1 MDCTSTCTT
10 TRNHPESLTL
20 NLIKI
25 KVMTLEFTQ
34 NQQALLLDALHTR
47 LQRIDQMIRLFEE
60 DNDSRA
66 KRMAEVYSQEYMD
79 VEYLLEIIDRAGR

>member
-1 MDCTSTCTT
+1 
-10 TRNHPESLTL
+10 
-20 NLIKI
+20 
-25 KVMTLEFTQ
+25 MTLEFTQ